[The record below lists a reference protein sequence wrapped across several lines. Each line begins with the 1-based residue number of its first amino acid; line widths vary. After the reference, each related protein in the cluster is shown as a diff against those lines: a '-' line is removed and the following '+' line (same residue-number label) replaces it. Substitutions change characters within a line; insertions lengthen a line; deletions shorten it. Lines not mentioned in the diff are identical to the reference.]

1 MSFLVVLGQTP
12 IPAAPRAVS
21 VVTVSER
28 HLAGSLVG
36 ISEAGIVTVKR
47 PSGKVVRVPLEDVIR
62 VDLRPADKAPSPE
75 TAGTLYLATGGQLRG
90 RVLTSDKTAVAFES
104 PLLGRAS
111 IGFDGL
117 LAYVPPRPQGAPDKH
132 RVFVRELTAGTARE
146 DVVYLA
152 NGDRI
157 PGVIEMLT
165 PGKVVVS
172 GPLGR
177 REYAGTDVTAV
188 AFSRERRQ
196 PRLPDSLYVV
206 LAFVDGSVL
215 SARITSM
222 SNQVFML
229 EAVVG
234 CHLNA
239 KAETISRLEVR
250 NGRVVRL
257 SDVKPARV
265 TYVPYYNRVWPMRR
279 DLSVWGGP
287 LTVKGRTFTSGL
299 GLASRTTLVYALDG
313 TFDRLE
319 AHVGIDDETRGT
331 GEALLTI
338 TTDGRRAF
346 NRTLTGGKPAVAV
359 NVPLAGIKELVIL
372 VDFAG
377 GTDIGDHVDLGN
389 ARLIRAKRE

>member
-1 MSFLVVLGQTP
+1 MATVV
-12 IPAAPRAVS
+12 
-21 VVTVSER
+21 EH
-28 HLAGSLVG
+28 HLTGSLVG
-36 ISEAGIVTVKR
+36 ISETGVVTVKR
-47 PSGKVVRVPLEDVIR
+47 PSGKVVRMPLEDVIE
-62 VDLRPADKAPSPE
+62 VDLCPADKAPSPE
-75 TAGTLYLATGGQLRG
+75 TAGTLYLASGGHLRG
-90 RVLTSDKTAVAFES
+90 RVLSSDKTAVTFAS

-117 LAYVPPRPQGAPDKH
+117 LAYAPPRPQGAPDTH
-132 RVFVRELTAGTARE
+132 RAFVDELTAGTAKE

-177 REYAGTDVTAV
+177 REYVGTDVTAV
-188 AFSRERRQ
+188 AFSRERLQ
-196 PRLPDSLYVV
+196 PVLPDSLYVG
-206 LAFVDGSVL
+206 LTFVDGSVL
-215 SARITSM
+215 SAHVTSM
-222 SNQVFML
+222 SNQVFIL

-234 CHLNA
+234 FHLNA
-239 KAETISRLEVR
+239 TAETISRFEVH

-257 SDVKPARV
+257 SNVKPARV

-279 DLSVWGGP
+279 DLSAWGRP

-319 AHVGIDDETRGT
+319 AHVGIDDETNGK

-346 NRTLTGGKPAVAV
+346 NRTLTGGKPAVAL

-377 GTDIGDHVDLGN
+377 GTDIGDHVDLGD